1 MSLAHLQI
9 SIKKEYNLSMKAEN
23 RKIAYITDSIYLKH
37 NTGTMHPESSQRL
50 SAINLAI
57 EPLKERMIF
66 KSPIAV
72 SQDILESV
80 HSYEQVDQ
88 IQSMCEYGGQIDSD
102 TVCSMDSYEAA
113 TMAVGAGIVALDGI
127 KAGEFERAFC
137 AVRPPG
143 HHATPTQSM
152 GFCLFNN
159 IAIAA
164 KYAQSIGYKK
174 VMIIDFDVHH
184 GNGTQDTFWQDDTVF
199 YFSSHQAYAYP
210 GTGAEAHKGEGKGE
224 GYTANFLMMPES
236 SDEELLYIYE
246 NDLPPFIESFQPD
259 IILVSAGYDLH
270 ESDPLAQLNV
280 TTEGIQQMVRG
291 ILDRRD
297 VPFVFFLEGG
307 YDVNALGK
315 NVKVTLEEMLR

>member
-1 MSLAHLQI
+1 MKVEN
-9 SIKKEYNLSMKAEN
+9 KKV
-23 RKIAYITDSIYLKH
+23 AYITDSIYLKH
-37 NTGTMHPESSQRL
+37 NTGSMHPESSQRL
-50 SAINLAI
+50 NAINQAI
-57 EPLKERMIF
+57 EPLKERLIL

-72 SQDILESV
+72 SENIIESV
-80 HSYEQVDQ
+80 HSYEQIEQV
-88 IQSMCEYGGQIDSD
+88 QSMSEYGGQIDSD
-102 TVCSMDSYEAA
+102 TVCSIDSYNAA

-143 HHATPTQSM
+143 HHATPRQSM

-164 KYAQSIGYKK
+164 KYAQKLGYKK
-174 VMIIDFDVHH
+174 VIIIDFDVHH
-184 GNGTQDTFWQDDTVF
+184 GNGTQDTFWEDDTVF

-210 GTGAEAHKGEGKGE
+210 GTGAEAHKGGGRGE

-236 SDEELLYIYE
+236 GDTELLDIYE
-246 NDLPPFIESFQPD
+246 NDLPPLVEHFDPD

-280 TTEGIQQMVRG
+280 TTEGIRKTVRG
-291 ILDRRD
+291 ILDLQD

-307 YDVNALGK
+307 YNVNALGE
-315 NVKVTLEEMLR
+315 NVKVTLEEMLV